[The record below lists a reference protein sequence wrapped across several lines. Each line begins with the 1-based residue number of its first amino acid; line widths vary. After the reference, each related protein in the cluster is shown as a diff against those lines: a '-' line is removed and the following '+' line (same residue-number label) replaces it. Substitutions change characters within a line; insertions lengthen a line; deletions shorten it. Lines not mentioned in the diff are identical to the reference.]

1 MNTNN
6 NNSSIHHIPMSVC
19 PRTRVYERGG
29 AKLRFCG
36 IPKPAPSSNSFDSP
50 DNFCLVN
57 GSCANEANRS
67 PILASVAHGNV
78 TSAPRPISNN
88 DATGGHCAAH
98 VRGSRISSK
107 SRHEY
112 DPAAVRFCGIAD
124 RRVIG
129 TSGPKSTEDARGNSR
144 QGHHSLFSLSEPP
157 RRLLWTIPCDQ
168 VRHHPAAS
176 GKRSSF
182 RPQLASNAFFGTLSG
197 SSF

>member
-1 MNTNN
+1 MNNINN
-6 NNSSIHHIPMSVC
+6 NTSIHHIPMSVY

-29 AKLRFCG
+29 AILRFCG
-36 IPKPAPSSNSFDSP
+36 ISMPAISSNSHGSP
-50 DNFCLVN
+50 NHFFPVN
-57 GSCANEANRS
+57 GSCANEATRS
-67 PILASVAHGNV
+67 PILASVARCSV
-78 TSAPRPISNN
+78 TSPPRPISNN
-88 DATGGHCAAH
+88 DATRGHCGAH
-98 VRGSRISSK
+98 MRCSRISSN

-124 RRVIG
+124 RRGIG

-144 QGHHSLFSLSEPP
+144 QGHHSLFSLSEPL
-157 RRLLWTIPCDQ
+157 RRFPWTIPCDQ
-168 VRHHPAAS
+168 VQHPTAAS

>member
-1 MNTNN
+1 MNTINN
-6 NNSSIHHIPMSVC
+6 NLSIHRIPTSVC

-29 AKLRFCG
+29 AILRFCG
-36 IPKPAPSSNSFDSP
+36 IPKPAPSSNSIDSP
-50 DNFCLVN
+50 NNFCLVN
-57 GSCANEANRS
+57 GSHANEPTRS
-67 PILASVAHGNV
+67 PILASVARGCV
-78 TSAPRPISNN
+78 TSPTSPNANN
-88 DATGGHCAAH
+88 DVT
-98 VRGSRISSK
+98 RGQYVTHGAIQRISSIL
-107 SRHEY
+107 RHEY

-129 TSGPKSTEDARGNSR
+129 TSRPKQAGEACGNSR

-157 RRLLWTIPCDQ
+157 RRLLWTIPCDR